1 MRFRKARTRIAAY
14 GALLSFVFLASLAL
28 LTRFTIRQTTYAD
41 VDDGLDTLAV
51 ALASDIEL
59 RGLEGVEE
67 MTLPK
72 SVNANILEF
81 HLEHHSAVL
90 LGDRGVIAQT
100 PDLPPIPKGRHLD
113 SLTRRTEKAFTGVEP
128 FSGRN
133 RDARL
138 LVLHLGGRAKG
149 VILVVFRL
157 VGPIER
163 NLGRLD
169 LALAFVVLAG
179 SAGSAAI
186 LYLAVGRAL
195 QPVDA
200 VIGVAERTQATNL
213 SARVSSPSAGEEF
226 ARLVNVINSLLER
239 LERAFEGQRRLVA
252 DAAHELKTPVAV
264 IAAEAQAAL
273 RDAEG
278 RPESLNAIVL
288 TARALAREVDDL
300 LFLARGELVMRESLE
315 PVDLGDICARAIST
329 VASLASAHGIAV
341 ELRRETEAL
350 VQGNADALSHLAV
363 NLVKNAILYSPGS
376 STVEVAVR
384 SADGRASIEVR
395 DRGPGI
401 PAAENVQI
409 FDRFVR
415 LPGGRKVNPEGSGL
429 GLAIV
434 RQVAEAHGGVASV
447 DARAGGGSIFR
458 VELPAAVS

>member
-28 LTRFTIRQTTYAD
+28 LTRFTVRETTYAD

-67 MTLPK
+67 TTLPK

-90 LGDRGVIAQT
+90 LGSSGVIAQT
-100 PDLPPIPKGRHLD
+100 PELPPIPRGRHLD
-113 SLTRRTEKAFTGVEP
+113 ALTRRTEKAFTGIEP

-133 RDARL
+133 REARL

-149 VILVVFRL
+149 VVLIVFRL

-163 NLGRLD
+163 NLRRLD

-179 SAGSAAI
+179 STGSAAI

-239 LERAFEGQRRLVA
+239 LESAFEGQRRLVA

-273 RDAEG
+273 RDADG
-278 RPESLNAIVL
+278 RSESLQAIVL

-300 LFLARGELVMRESLE
+300 LFLARGELAMRDSIE
-315 PVDLGDICARAIST
+315 PVELGDICARAIST
-329 VASLASAHGIAV
+329 VGALATAHGITI
-341 ELRRETEAL
+341 ELRRESVAL

-363 NLVKNAILYSPGS
+363 NLVKNAILYSPSG
-376 STVEVAVR
+376 STVEVAIR
-384 SADGRASIEVR
+384 STERCASIEVL

-401 PAAENVQI
+401 PSGERRQI

-415 LPGGRKVNPEGSGL
+415 LAGGRRVNPEGSGL

-434 RQVAEAHGGVASV
+434 RQVAEAHGGGASV
-447 DARAGGGSIFR
+447 ETRDGGGSIFR
-458 VELPAAVS
+458 VELPAAGG